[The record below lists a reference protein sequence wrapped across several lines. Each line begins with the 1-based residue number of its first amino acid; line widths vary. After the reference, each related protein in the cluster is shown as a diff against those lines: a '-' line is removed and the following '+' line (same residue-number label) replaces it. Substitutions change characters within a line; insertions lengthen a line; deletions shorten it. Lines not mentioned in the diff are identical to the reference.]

1 MGTAFTTSS
10 RVLKYCRWR
19 YFLFLGVFLFPG
31 LSRVFAGSATHFQF
45 VSPSSPA
52 GSYTVL
58 VPSNSATFVVQA
70 QDSSNNV
77 DPTFTNHVVNVG
89 LYNTINPPLKSSDTN
104 AIFVESNGTTV
115 IGASVPVT
123 FTAGVASFGVTFQ
136 AGSDSEQ
143 LYLQD
148 TGGSPITAGDTYPG
162 VFAATIGGSAI
173 TVRGFMSNPYF
184 PIDGDFNY
192 TVDNPPADTTPVSY
206 FYPGGPTDPILTNSN
221 VVTLWGEDYGDL
233 IPAASGAIGSS
244 GIPASAACYVIQGV
258 NGGYAAGGAGVTV
271 QLKFR
276 TATGTAPVTYQV
288 ILDYDGSVT
297 DFNNPDPTA
306 TVWQGTAGPVASYQN
321 FTVISPVA
329 GFNSFQPFMNS
340 GKIILRVWSDGSEPV
355 TMRYAETNGPFSN
368 LSYIQ
373 VPYSPANVQP
383 LRSTITSPSYT
394 ATPSTP
400 PLVLS
405 NHAVTLV
412 DTFENQFN
420 SPLTQVV
427 YEIPPNSLG
436 GTDWA
441 FTTLNPSRSGCSGS
455 ISNPTGTTTA
465 GAITVN
471 FSTPMALN
479 ETVGITMI
487 GSTSSETATW
497 PMSILSILTNTG
509 NLGAGDSTQAIV
521 TTLGIPN
528 SPSTLTGSVTQ
539 FINAGGDAVSLNW
552 GSPVT
557 NQQANGYVVSR
568 RSPTGSGSFIPVTTI
583 TSASITGFQDNGVT
597 NLGSYDYT
605 VVATN
610 PIVQSPPVTLLNVV
624 PYINPATITTLT
636 ALTGGTTIEL
646 NWSAAVS
653 APGSYPVAGYQIW
666 RDIQPSM
673 ATAVSLTSVGNVGTY
688 NDTSVSGGTQYYYE
702 LATVDNQYAGAVTD
716 GPHNSG
722 LSSAQGN
729 GFPLG
734 NAPGISSPSLTSSV
748 PATLTVSWT
757 APVNNLN
764 PIANYVL
771 FKEAASGG
779 FSAFATLG
787 SAAFSVADGLVT
799 IGTVYSYYVEA
810 VDNQGVTSN
819 PSATV
824 VGQVGP
830 QSPVWSATSA
840 SATGITLIW
849 TANPT
854 NQNVISYNVYAN
866 GGAIP
871 IGASSTPLLYS
882 GPVTYIDLTP
892 LQGTNYVYTLAGV
905 NNSSVTGALSL
916 PVTSALLPLTPNS
929 FAATVQQTGVSFNV
943 DLTWTAPISGANVTV
958 YDFWNNAVNKNF
970 GLSTFLRQVPLAPQP
985 FVNSQALASAGTTI
999 YYWVSAVD
1007 PGGRGPTS
1015 IVGLQLPPNPPGSLT
1030 VSPSATA
1037 VTIGWAARPLSEKVS
1052 LYSVY
1057 RSTNPTSGFVTIGT
1071 TALTSYSDPTAAAGT
1086 DYYYEV
1092 SATNPGGGVGVP
1104 GGESLLSAA
1113 VTGALLPPIP
1123 TGLTEAL
1130 NPASDNVTLSWT
1142 SQAGSEANL
1151 QSYTLTR
1158 TINGSAPAIL
1168 QTASGS
1174 VTGYVDSAITPA
1186 NAGATV
1192 LYYLIATNNAGGSSA
1207 PEGPVGLQVPPNPP
1221 ATPAPNAS
1229 SNSITLNWTPNSPG
1243 QNVSQ
1248 YTVFRNSGSG
1258 FVSIGSTPGPPF
1270 IDNGSVN
1277 GPLVNGSTY
1286 TYELTATNPGS
1297 GATIL
1302 GGTSAPSAASAP
1314 WGLAPATPAGLGV
1327 SLVDNLNDAALTWSS
1342 ITDPSVTAVYA
1353 LAATINNLAS
1363 AQSVTL
1369 ANTAVSQYY
1378 PAQTGDTTYYYWL
1391 QAVNPYGASTPEGP
1405 IAQLT
1410 YPAAVNFLPVTLSP
1424 NQSTVLSWTP
1434 LGTDVTS
1441 YVESRE
1447 ISGSNNFTQSQTI
1460 TAAGLVMPVTLA
1472 LPFTPDELYD
1482 YQITAINATG
1492 TGPGSAL
1499 QAISYLPSAPVS
1511 VTAVSGTSNL
1521 GVTVSLSW
1529 SDPVSASEGVTAFTV
1544 YKATTLTG
1552 TYSAAASGLTSPA
1565 YLDGAVT
1572 GTGVYYYILAA
1583 DDHLGKESAVTYTNA
1598 VAVTAFALPNA
1609 PAAFTAASSNA
1620 SVTLTWT
1627 PAVVTT
1633 YPVSIYQIQKV
1644 SGGVTILLTA
1654 ANGPYGDTAV
1664 TNGVT
1669 YVYTVQTEDSQGN
1682 LSPAAGPVTG
1692 LPLASP
1698 GPPQNVN
1705 AGTGDSELLLT
1716 WKAGTPGTLPIGSYL
1731 IYRST
1736 GGPYALLATV
1746 PAAATGYLDPTLTDT
1761 DSYSYY
1767 MVSVDSSGVT
1777 TGLDA
1782 SSNSATVTGTPVAG
1796 AVNPAGAIAAAA
1808 GVSQVVLTWTDSVTV
1823 TGPAAVTGYSIY
1835 QEINSG
1841 SFVSIGS
1848 VAAGGTASQS
1858 VTESNLLNGDLYT
1871 YYLVGDSATSTS
1883 ASSATVFGTPA
1894 GPPVAPTPVIG
1905 IDGSNKVTLDWGA
1918 SPAQGAV
1925 TILKYYVVQSINSSF
1940 PVTFNTA
1947 GPVTTYVDNS
1957 VNNTGETVVY
1967 QVGAINSNNTAGAPS
1982 GPVTDYPY
1990 APFAPTINSHSAGTT
2005 TVTLNFTQGGSLT
2018 WSPLAQLQILRTPAG
2033 GGSAVTL
2040 ATATTT
2046 SPYTDITAS
2055 TGTLYIYSI
2064 EEVDSKGHVSA
2075 LSNPVTEGPSN
2086 PPAAPANFI
2095 VTPGSQQVLLDWP
2108 ASAPVSGAIPVSFYI
2123 VTVNGS
2129 PTTVYAPLTW
2139 DLVNTISGL
2148 PLSDPAAVTVTL
2160 QAVDDSGVTV
2170 GNHASTVVGPV
2181 TVTTS
2186 QSDLN
2191 PPTGLTATVKP
2202 GNSVLINWTRPND
2215 DGRVITAFNIY
2226 RSGGFITA
2234 VGSPLATVNNPALAP
2249 VTAYVDNSAGPG
2261 STYYYVV
2268 RAVYSQSATLALSP
2282 NSNNATASTPGL
2294 ATPTQSVPLGVMA
2307 FDANLLKPLTGQK
2320 LGIYFMAPD
2329 SGPAEI
2335 DIYNISGHPIR
2346 ALYATAQAGAQ
2357 VSLTW
2362 DGKDRNGSWAAS
2374 GIYLIELKAPG
2385 LHQIKK
2391 VLVVK

>member
-1 MGTAFTTSS
+1 MVITFEKPWL
-10 RVLKYCRWR
+10 VLKYRHWR
-19 YFLFLGVFLFPG
+19 YFLFLPVFLFPG
-31 LSRVFAGSATHFQF
+31 LSGVFAGSATHFQF
-45 VSPSSPA
+45 VAPSSPA
-52 GSYTVL
+52 GSYSVL

-70 QDSSNNV
+70 QDGSNNV
-77 DPTFTNHVVNVG
+77 DPAFTNHVVNVG

-104 AIFVESNGTTV
+104 AIFVESDGTTV

-143 LYLQD
+143 IYLQD

-184 PIDGDFNY
+184 PIDADFNY
-192 TVDNPPADTTPVSY
+192 SADNPPADSTPVSY
-206 FYPGGPTDPILTNSN
+206 FYPAGPTDPLLANSK
-221 VVTLWGEDYGDL
+221 VVTQWGEDYGDL
-233 IPAASGAIGSS
+233 IPAAAGVVGSS
-244 GIPASAACYVIQGV
+244 GVPASAACYIIQGV
-258 NGGYAAGGAGVTV
+258 NGGYAAGAAGVTV
-271 QLKFR
+271 RLWFR
-276 TATGTAPVTYQV
+276 TASGTAPVTFQV
-288 ILDYDGSVT
+288 MLDYDGSVT
-297 DFNNPDPTA
+297 DYNNPDPTA
-306 TVWQGTAGPVASYQN
+306 TVWQGTAGPVASYQF
-321 FTVISPVA
+321 FTTIAPVA
-329 GFNSFQPFMNS
+329 GFNSFQPFMNN
-340 GKIILRVWSDGSEPV
+340 GKIILRVWSDGSQPV
-355 TMRYAETNGPFSN
+355 TMRYAETSGSFSN
-368 LSYIQ
+368 LSYVQ
-373 VPYSPANVQP
+373 VPYSPSNVQP
-383 LRSTITSPSYT
+383 LRSTITAPGYSG
-394 ATPSTP
+394 TPSTP

-405 NHAVTLV
+405 NHAVTLL
-412 DTFENQFN
+412 DSFQNQFN
-420 SPLTQVV
+420 SPLTQIV

-436 GTDWA
+436 GTDWS

-455 ISNPTGTTTA
+455 INNPTGTTTA
-465 GAITVN
+465 GAITVD

-509 NLGAGDSTQAIV
+509 TQGAGDSTQAIV

-539 FINAGGDAVSLNW
+539 FINTGGDSVSLYW
-552 GSPVT
+552 GQPVT
-557 NQQANGYVVSR
+557 NQQANGYIVSR
-568 RSPTGSGSFIPVTTI
+568 RSPTGSGGFVPVTTI
-583 TSASITGFQDNGVT
+583 TSNSITGFQDNGVT

-624 PYINPATITTLT
+624 PYINPATVSTLT
-636 ALTGGTTIEL
+636 ALTGGTTIQL

-666 RDIQPSM
+666 RDTQPSM
-673 ATAVSLTSVGNVGTY
+673 ATAVSLTSVGNVVTY

-702 LATVDNQYAGAVTD
+702 LATVDNQYAGAVTG

-722 LSSAQGN
+722 LSSVQGT

-734 NAPGISSPSLTSSV
+734 NPPGISSPSLTSSV

-764 PIANYVL
+764 PISNYVL
-771 FKEAASGG
+771 FKESGSGG
-779 FSAFATLG
+779 FSAFATVG
-787 SAAFSVADGLVT
+787 SATVSIADGLVT
-799 IGTVYSYYVEA
+799 IGTLYSYYVEA

-830 QSPVWSATSA
+830 QSPVWSSTSV
-840 SATGITLIW
+840 SANGITLIW

-866 GGAIP
+866 GGAVP
-871 IGASSTPLLYS
+871 IGSTSTPLLYS
-882 GPVTYIDLTP
+882 GPVTYIDLAP
-892 LQGTNYVYTLAGV
+892 LQGTNYAYTLAGV
-905 NNSSVTGALSL
+905 NNSGVTGALSL
-916 PVTSALLPLTPNS
+916 PVTSALLPLIPQNFTL
-929 FAATVQQTGVSFNV
+929 AVQQTGVSFNV
-943 DLTWTAPISGANVTV
+943 DLTWAAPVSGANVTT
-958 YDFWNNAVNKNF
+958 YNLHNNNVNVF
-970 GLSTFLRQVPLAPQP
+970 PGTFLAGVSLAPQP
-985 FVNSQALASAGTTI
+985 YVNSQPIASAGTTQF
-999 YYWVSAVD
+999 YWIRGVD
-1007 PGGRGPTS
+1007 PGGAGVNAVTA
-1015 IVGLQLPPNPPGSLT
+1015 LQLPPNPPVT
-1030 VSPSATA
+1030 ITASPSATA
-1037 VTIGWAARPLSEKVS
+1037 VTIGWAARPASEKVS
-1052 LYSVY
+1052 IYSVY
-1057 RSTNPTSGFVTIGT
+1057 RSTNPTSGFATIGNS
-1071 TALTSYSDPTAAAGT
+1071 AGTSYSDASAAAGT
-1086 DYYYEV
+1086 DYYYKV
-1092 SATNPGGGVGVP
+1092 SATNPGGGTGVP

-1113 VTGALLPPIP
+1113 VTGAFLPPVP
-1123 TGLTEAL
+1123 TGLTEAS
-1130 NPASDNVTLSWT
+1130 NPASDNVTLSWV

-1158 TINGSAPAIL
+1158 TINGGAPATL
-1168 QTASGS
+1168 QTASAS

-1186 NAGATV
+1186 NAGQTI
-1192 LYYLIATNNAGGSSA
+1192 LYYLTALNDVGESSA
-1207 PEGPVGLQVPPNPP
+1207 AEGPVGLQVPPIPP
-1221 ATPAPNAS
+1221 GIPTLNAS
-1229 SNSITLNWTPNSPG
+1229 SNSITLSWTPNSAG

-1248 YTVFRNSGSG
+1248 YTVYRISGG
-1258 FVSIGSTPGPPF
+1258 VTISIGSAASPPF
-1270 IDNGSVN
+1270 IDNGSVS
-1277 GPLVNGSTY
+1277 GPLANGVTY
-1286 TYELTATNPGS
+1286 MYELTATNPG
-1297 GATIL
+1297 GGVGIL
-1302 GGTSAPSAASAP
+1302 GGTSAFSPTSAP

-1327 SLVDNLNDAALTWSS
+1327 SLIDNLNDAALTWSS

-1353 LAATINNLAS
+1353 LAATVNNLAS

-1369 ANTAVSQYY
+1369 ANSAVSQYY
-1378 PAQTGDTTYYYWL
+1378 PAQAGDTTYYYWL

-1405 IAQLT
+1405 VFQLT
-1410 YPAAVNFLPVTLSP
+1410 YPAAVNFLPVTLGP
-1424 NQSTVLSWTP
+1424 NQATVLSWTP

-1460 TAAGLVMPVTLA
+1460 TAAGLTLPVTLS
-1472 LPFTPDELYD
+1472 LPFTPDQLYD

-1511 VTAVSGTSNL
+1511 VTAVSGTSSL

-1529 SDPVSASEGVTAFTV
+1529 SDPVSTSEGVTAFTV

-1598 VAVTAFALPNA
+1598 VAVTAFALPNP
-1609 PAAFTAASSNA
+1609 PATFLAASYNG
-1620 SVTLTWT
+1620 SVTLTWL

-1633 YPVSIYQIQKV
+1633 YPVANYQIQKV
-1644 SGGVTILLTA
+1644 SGGVTTLLTA
-1654 ANGPYGDTAV
+1654 SNGPYGDTAV

-1669 YVYTVQTEDSQGN
+1669 YVYTLQTEDSQGN
-1682 LSPAAGPVTG
+1682 FSPAVGPVTG
-1692 LPLASP
+1692 LPLDAP
-1698 GPPQNVN
+1698 GSPQNLN

-1716 WKAGTPGTLPIGSYL
+1716 WTAGTPGTLPIGSYL
-1731 IYRST
+1731 IYRSA
-1736 GGPYALLATV
+1736 GGPYSYLATV
-1746 PAAATGYLDPTLTDT
+1746 NATATGYLDTALTDT
-1761 DSYSYY
+1761 NTYSYY

-1777 TGLDA
+1777 TGQDA

-1796 AVNPAGAIAAAA
+1796 AVNPVGAITAAA
-1808 GVSQVVLTWTDSVTV
+1808 GVTQVVLNWADAVTV
-1823 TGPAAVTGYSIY
+1823 GGPGPAAVTAYSIY
-1835 QEINSG
+1835 QQTNSG
-1841 SFVSIGS
+1841 GFVSIGTQPATGATQT
-1848 VAAGGTASQS
+1848 VTVGG
-1858 VTESNLLNGDLYT
+1858 LLNGTPYA
-1871 YYLVGDSATSTS
+1871 YYLVGDAVSGIS

-1894 GPPVAPTPVIG
+1894 GPPAAPTPVIG
-1905 IDGSNKVTLDWGA
+1905 IDGSNKVTLNWGA
-1918 SPAQGAV
+1918 SRGEGAV
-1925 TILKYYVVQSINSSF
+1925 TILKYYVVQSINSSA
-1940 PVTFNTA
+1940 PITFNTS
-1947 GPVTTYVDNS
+1947 GPVTTYTDNS

-1967 QVGAINSNNTAGAPS
+1967 QVGAVNSNNTASITLSA
-1982 GPVTDYPY
+1982 PVTDYPY
-1990 APFAPTINSHSAGTT
+1990 APFPPAINNHSAGVT
-2005 TVTLNFTQGGSLT
+2005 TVTLNFTPGATLT
-2018 WSPLAQLQILRTPAG
+2018 WAPLAQLQIIRTPVG

-2040 ATATTT
+2040 TTTTVT
-2046 SPYTDITAS
+2046 SPYTDNTAS

-2064 EEVDSKGHVSA
+2064 EEVDGQGHVSTP
-2075 LSNPVTEGPSN
+2075 SNAVTEGPSN

-2123 VTVNGS
+2123 VTVNS
-2129 PTTVYAPLTW
+2129 VATTVYAPLTW
-2139 DLVNTISGL
+2139 DLINNNGAGL
-2148 PLSDPAAVTVTL
+2148 VDPAGVTVTL

-2181 TVTTS
+2181 TVTTG

-2202 GNSVLINWTRPND
+2202 GNSVLLNWTRPND
-2215 DGRVITAFNIY
+2215 EGRVITAFNIY
-2226 RSGGFITA
+2226 RSGGFVTA

-2249 VTAYVDNSAGPG
+2249 VTTYTDNSSGPG
-2261 STYYYVV
+2261 NTYYYVV

-2282 NSNNATASTPGL
+2282 NSNNATASTPGV

-2329 SGPAEI
+2329 SGPAEL
-2335 DIYNISGHPIR
+2335 DVYNISGHPIR
-2346 ALYATAQAGAQ
+2346 ALYATAEAGVQ